1 MASEISLLVF
11 SGKLDQAILKRQHA
25 KIAMQNWFTDLTGLS
40 DDRLNT
46 VRAGLAVD
54 GDALVFR
61 ATGRRLRAGHLFTDR
76 LADLPPPPTGPNR
89 PKVSEV
95 VADVTEL
102 HSNPENAGAVF
113 QVASQ
118 FNLLEMAAP
127 HVTPDDGIARYAW
140 DLTQGPAC
148 AMACAAG
155 TIWRNYLVPLAVQT
169 GQTAARQMD
178 MLSDLG
184 TALGNDRGQL
194 WRMQN
199 GYALPHPGSLAKIA
213 LSIANSDHATLR
225 SLIRVGEQRDTEV
238 TLPGAGHLVTQ
249 VYCSALPI
257 AYADEPDHHWDAFA
271 SLVLEAAY
279 LATFAIAVRNA
290 RRTGNTRLFLTR
302 LGGGAFGNP
311 QRWITDAMA
320 LACTTYAAAGLDV
333 RIVSYGGPDPANQ
346 PLLRG

>member
-1 MASEISLLVF
+1 MSY
-11 SGKLDQAILKRQHA
+11 
-25 KIAMQNWFTDLTGLS
+25 WFAQLTGLA
-40 DDRLNT
+40 DDRPAT
-46 VRAGLAVD
+46 VRAGIVVQ
-54 GDALVFR
+54 G
-61 ATGRRLRAGHLFTDR
+61 DR
-76 LADLPPPPTGPNR
+76 LLLPNGRILIAGRLTTPALAELPPPPTGPDR
-89 PKVSEV
+89 LKLSEI

-102 HSNPENAGAVF
+102 HRNPDHAGAVF

-155 TIWRNYLVPLAVQT
+155 TIWRNYLVPLARQT
-169 GQTAARQMD
+169 GQSAAHQMD

-199 GYALPHPGSLAKIA
+199 GYALPHSGGLA
-213 LSIANSDHATLR
+213 SIAQTIANADRTALR
-225 SLIRVGEQRDTEV
+225 SLVRVGEQRDTQV
-238 TLPGAGHLVTQ
+238 TLQGAGHLVTQ

-257 AYADEPDHHWDAFA
+257 AYADEPDDHWDAFA

-290 RRTGNTRLFLTR
+290 ERTGNNRLFLTR

-311 QRWITDAMA
+311 AAWINDAIATA
-320 LACTTYAAAGLDV
+320 LAAFAGADLDV
-333 RIVSYGGPDPANQ
+333 RLVRYGRP
-346 PLLRG
+346 